1 MTTLHSF
8 PKVHRRKP
16 KRVGRGHGSGRGTY
30 AGRGIKGQRAR
41 SGGQGGH
48 QRRALTR
55 LAMRLPKMRGFV
67 SQYKKLA
74 IVNLATLEAAFASG
88 DKVTLRVLITKHLV
102 PRNSEGYKVLGD
114 GAFTKPLT
122 VEARAFS
129 ASAAKAIGAAGG
141 TVVRLSYQ

>member
-55 LAMRLPKMRGFV
+55 LAMRLPKMRGFT
-67 SQYKKLA
+67 SQHKPLA
-74 IVNLATLEAAFASG
+74 IVNIATLETAFAAN
-88 DKVTLRVLITKHLV
+88 DKVSLRALIAKRLV
-102 PRNSEGYKVLGD
+102 PRTSRGYKVLGT
-114 GAFTKPLT
+114 GSLTKPLT

-141 TVVRLSYQ
+141 TVVRLQ

>member
-67 SQYKKLA
+67 SQHKKLA
-74 IVNLATLEAAFASG
+74 VVNVATLDAAFASG
-88 DKVTLRVLITKHLV
+88 DKVTLRALITKRLV
-102 PRNSEGYKVLGD
+102 PRASVGYKVLGE
-114 GAFTKPLT
+114 GALTKTLT

-129 ASAAKAIGAAGG
+129 GTAAKAITGAGG
-141 TVVRLSYQ
+141 TVVRLKS